1 MMRYKCF
8 AGLHTFSA
16 ETCNM
21 QHVTRYDMAMEL
33 TATVAY
39 RDPTLTIEERVEDLL
54 ARMTLAEKI
63 GQMTQVEKN
72 SITPQDV
79 GYHKIGSILS
89 GGGGNPTPNTPSAW
103 REMVTGFQDAALATR
118 LGIPLIY
125 GVDAVHGHNNM
136 WSATVFPHNV
146 GLGAT
151 RNPALV
157 AETARVTA
165 RELLAVGVHWDFAPA
180 VSVPQNPSWGRTYEG
195 FSSDTAV
202 VSELGA
208 AYIRGLQTDN
218 LEDPHAVLASAKH
231 FVGDGGTTWGT
242 TKTAEWIPG
251 NVWRSND
258 DRWSI
263 DQGDTRLDEA
273 TLRRIHLPPYAAA
286 IAAGAQCI
294 MVSYSSWNGQKMHGH
309 GYLLTEVLKG
319 ELGFQGFLVSD
330 WMGIDQ
336 LDEDYY
342 TCVVRAI
349 NAGVDMIMV
358 PFDFQRFITTLTK
371 AVANHE
377 VLIERLNDAVRRI
390 LRVKVMMGL
399 FDRPYGDADL
409 LSEVGSEAHRAVAR
423 QAVRESL
430 TVLKNEG
437 GVLPLAKE
445 TRTVLVAGQGAD
457 DIGLQ
462 CGGWTIEWTGRTG
475 AITEGT
481 TFLEALKTIVASD
494 TKVVYDVDASHEDGA
509 MAAVG
514 IVVLAEHPY
523 AEGEGDRLDLRLS
536 EDDID
541 LVQRMRGRCQKLV
554 AVLYSGR
561 PLILEGI
568 TDICDGIVAAWLPG
582 TEGAG
587 IADGLFGDSPLN
599 GKLPYRW
606 EL

>member
-1 MMRYKCF
+1 M
-8 AGLHTFSA
+8 T
-16 ETCNM
+16 
-21 QHVTRYDMAMEL
+21 MEL

-39 RDPTLTIEERVEDLL
+39 RDPALSVNERVEDLL
-54 ARMTLAEKI
+54 GRMTLAEKI

-72 SITPQDV
+72 SLTPQEV
-79 GYHKIGSILS
+79 AYHKIGSVLS
-89 GGGGNPTPNTPSAW
+89 GGGGNPTPNTPDAW
-103 REMVTGFQDAALATR
+103 RAMVTAFQEQALTTR

-151 RNPALV
+151 RNPELV
-157 AETARVTA
+157 AATARVTA

-180 VSVPQNPSWGRTYEG
+180 VSVPQDPRWGRTYEG
-195 FSSDTAV
+195 FSSDTSV

-208 AYIRGLQTDN
+208 AYIRGLQTDRLDN
-218 LEDPHAVLASAKH
+218 VHAVLASAKH
-231 FVGDGGTTWGT
+231 FVGDGGTTWGS
-242 TKTAEWIPG
+242 TKTAEWIAG
-251 NVWRSND
+251 NVWRSED

-263 DQGDTRLDEA
+263 DQGDTRVDEA
-273 TLRRIHLPPYAAA
+273 TLRRVHLPPYAAA

-342 TCVVRAI
+342 TCVVRGI

-358 PFDFQRFITTLTK
+358 PFDYQRFITTLTK
-371 AVANHE
+371 AVSNHD

-390 LRVKVMMGL
+390 LRVKIMMEL
-399 FDRPYGDADL
+399 FERPFGDESLVSAI
-409 LSEVGSEAHRAVAR
+409 GSAAHRTVAR

-430 TVLKNEG
+430 TVLKNG
-437 GVLPLAKE
+437 DGVLPLAKDSP
-445 TRTVLVAGQGAD
+445 TVLVAGAGAD

-462 CGGWTIEWTGRTG
+462 CGGWTIEWMGKQGEITG
-475 AITEGT
+475 GT
-481 TFLEALKTIVASD
+481 TFLEALKTTVAPD
-494 TKVVYDVDASHEDGA
+494 TNVLYDVDASHDDGTK
-509 MAAVG
+509 AAVG
-514 IVVLAEHPY
+514 IVVLAELPY
-523 AEGEGDRLDLRLS
+523 AEGEGDRMDLRLT
-536 EDDID
+536 EEEID
-541 LVQRMRGRCQKLV
+541 LVQRMRGRCRKLV

-561 PLILEGI
+561 PRGLEGI

-587 IADGLFGDSPLN
+587 VADGLFGDSPLT
-599 GKLPYRW
+599 GQLPYKW

>member
-1 MMRYKCF
+1 M
-8 AGLHTFSA
+8 T
-16 ETCNM
+16 T
-21 QHVTRYDMAMEL
+21 MEV
-33 TATVAY
+33 ATMVGY
-39 RDPTLTIEERVEDLL
+39 RDPTLSVDERVEDLL
-54 ARMTLAEKI
+54 GRMTLAEKI

-72 SITPQDV
+72 SLTPQDV
-79 GYHKIGSILS
+79 AYHKIGSVLS
-89 GGGGNPTPNTPSAW
+89 GGGGNPTPNNPETW
-103 REMVTGFQDAALATR
+103 RAMVTGFQTQALSTR

-136 WSATVFPHNV
+136 WGATVFPHNV

-151 RNPALV
+151 RNPELV
-157 AETARVTA
+157 AQTARVTA
-165 RELLAVGVHWDFAPA
+165 RELVAVGVHWDFAPA
-180 VSVPQNPSWGRTYEG
+180 VSVPQNPQWGRNYEG

-208 AYIRGLQTDN
+208 AYIRGLQTDH
-218 LEDPHAVLASAKH
+218 LDHPEAVLASAKH
-231 FVGDGGTTWGT
+231 FVGDGGTTWGS

-251 NVWRSND
+251 MQWRSND

-263 DQGDTRLDEA
+263 DQGDTRVDEA
-273 TLRRIHLPPYAAA
+273 TLRRVHLPPYAAA

-342 TCVVRAI
+342 TCVVRGI

-358 PFDFQRFITTLTK
+358 PFDYQRFITTLTK

-390 LRVKVMMGL
+390 LRVKIMLGL
-399 FDRPYGDADL
+399 FERPFGDETLLAEIGSAD
-409 LSEVGSEAHRAVAR
+409 HRAVAR
-423 QAVRESL
+423 QAVQASL
-430 TVLKNEG
+430 TVLKNDG
-437 GVLPLAKE
+437 GLLPIAKD
-445 TRTVLVAGQGAD
+445 TATLLVAGQGAD

-462 CGGWTIEWTGRTG
+462 CGGWTIEWMGKQG

-481 TFLEALKTIVASD
+481 TFLEALKSTVAAD
-494 TKVVYDVDASHEDGA
+494 TTVIYDVDATHDDGTK
-509 MAAVG
+509 AAVG
-514 IVVLAEHPY
+514 IVVLAEQPY
-523 AEGEGDRLDLRLS
+523 AEGEGDRLDLRLT
-536 EDDID
+536 EDEID
-541 LVQRMRGRCQKLV
+541 LVQRVRGRCHKLV
-554 AVLYSGR
+554 ALLYSGR
-561 PLILEGI
+561 PRPLEGI
-568 TDICDGIVAAWLPG
+568 TDMCDGIVAAWLPG

-587 IADGLFGDSPLN
+587 IADGLFGESPLT
-599 GKLPYRW
+599 GQLPYKW

>member
-1 MMRYKCF
+1 
-8 AGLHTFSA
+8 
-16 ETCNM
+16 
-21 QHVTRYDMAMEL
+21 MAMEMTML
-33 TATVAY
+33 AY
-39 RDPTLTIEERVEDLL
+39 RDPALSVDERVEDLL
-54 ARMTLAEKI
+54 GRMTLAEKI

-72 SITPQDV
+72 SMPVQDV
-79 GYHKIGSILS
+79 AYHKIGSVLS
-89 GGGGNPTPNTPSAW
+89 GGGGNPTPNTPEAW
-103 REMVTGFQDAALATR
+103 RAMVTTFQEQALSTR

-136 WSATVFPHNV
+136 RGATVFPHNV

-157 AETARVTA
+157 SETARVTA

-180 VSVPQNPSWGRTYEG
+180 VSVPQDPRWGRNYEG

-208 AYIRGLQTDN
+208 AYIRGLQTEHLDHP
-218 LEDPHAVLASAKH
+218 EAVLASAKH
-231 FVGDGGTTWGT
+231 FVGDGGTTWGS

-258 DRWSI
+258 DRWKI
-263 DQGDTRLDEA
+263 DQGDTRIDEA
-273 TLRRIHLPPYAAA
+273 TLRRVHLPPYAAA

-342 TCVVRAI
+342 TCVVRGI

-358 PFDFQRFITTLTK
+358 PFDYSRFITTLTK
-371 AVANHE
+371 AVSNHDI
-377 VLIERLNDAVRRI
+377 LIERLNDAVRRI
-390 LRVKVMMGL
+390 LRVKMMLGL
-399 FDRPYGDADL
+399 FERPFGDESL
-409 LSEVGSEAHRAVAR
+409 LAEIGSEAHRAVAR

-437 GVLPLAKE
+437 DVLPLAKDAH
-445 TRTVLVAGQGAD
+445 TVLVAGAGAD

-462 CGGWTIEWTGRTG
+462 CGGWTIEWMGKQG

-481 TFLEALKTIVASD
+481 TLLEALKSTVASD
-494 TKVVYDVDASHEDGA
+494 TSVVYDADASRNDGA
-509 MAAVG
+509 MVAVG
-514 IVVLAEHPY
+514 IVVLAETPY
-523 AEGEGDRLDLRLS
+523 AEGEGDRLDLRLT
-536 EDDID
+536 EDEID

-561 PLILEGI
+561 PRVLEGI

-587 IADGLFGDSPLN
+587 ITDGLFGNSPLT
-599 GKLPYRW
+599 GKLPYQW
-606 EL
+606 DL

>member
-1 MMRYKCF
+1 
-8 AGLHTFSA
+8 
-16 ETCNM
+16 
-21 QHVTRYDMAMEL
+21 MAMEL
-33 TATVAY
+33 TMTAY
-39 RDPTLTIEERVEDLL
+39 RDPALSVEERVEDLL
-54 ARMTLAEKI
+54 GRMTLAEKI

-72 SITPQDV
+72 SIPPEDV
-79 GYHKIGSILS
+79 AYHKIGSILS
-89 GGGGNPTPNTPSAW
+89 GGGGNPTPNNAEAW
-103 REMVTGFQDAALATR
+103 RAMVTGFQEQALSTR

-136 WSATVFPHNV
+136 WGATIFPHNI
-146 GLGAT
+146 GLGAS
-151 RNPALV
+151 RNPDLV
-157 AETARVTA
+157 ARTARVTA

-180 VSVPQNPSWGRTYEG
+180 VSVPQDPRWGRTYEG
-195 FSSDTAV
+195 FSSDTAI

-208 AYIRGLQTDN
+208 AYIRGLQTDS
-218 LEDPHAVLASAKH
+218 LDHPEAVLASAKH

-258 DRWSI
+258 DRWKI
-263 DQGDTRLDEA
+263 DQGDTRVDEA
-273 TLRRIHLPPYAAA
+273 TLRRVHLPPYVAA

-319 ELGFQGFLVSD
+319 EMGFEGFLVSD

-358 PFDFQRFITTLTK
+358 PFDYQRFITTLTK
-371 AVANHE
+371 AVGNHD

-390 LRVKVMMGL
+390 LRVKVMLGL
-399 FDRPYGDADL
+399 FERPYGDETLIA
-409 LSEVGSEAHRAVAR
+409 EIGSEAHRAVAR

-430 TVLKNEG
+430 TVLKNDNK
-437 GVLPLAKE
+437 VLPLAKDAA
-445 TRTVLVAGQGAD
+445 TVLVAGAGAD

-462 CGGWTIEWTGRTG
+462 CGGWTIEWMGKQG
-475 AITEGT
+475 ASTPGT
-481 TFLEALKTIVASD
+481 TLLEALQSTVAPG
-494 TKVVYDVDASHEDGA
+494 TTVTYDVDATGVGK
-509 MAAVG
+509 AAVG
-514 IVVLAEHPY
+514 IVVLAEPPY
-523 AEGEGDRLDLRLS
+523 AEGEGDRFDLRLT
-536 EDDID
+536 EDEID
-541 LVQRMRGRCQKLV
+541 LVHRMRGRCEKLV

-561 PLILEGI
+561 PRTLEGI
-568 TDICDGIVAAWLPG
+568 TDACDGIVAAWLPG

-587 IADGLFGDSPLN
+587 IADGLFGESPLK
-599 GKLPYRW
+599 GQLSYKW